1 MQRTLS
7 VLWNG
12 GESMNPSFQLL
23 FSLLINFFGIRGSQI
38 EIKRIFSLAKILMNL
53 KDVG

>member
-7 VLWNG
+7 VFWNG

-23 FSLLINFFGIRGSQI
+23 FSLLINFLGLGDP
-38 EIKRIFSLAKILMNL
+38 KL
-53 KDVG
+53 KLKGFFPWLRY